1 MEGQPKYGLGNIP
14 AKKLLHYVTKAQ
26 LVQAVGPEGL
36 RVLQDRA
43 RQGGQKVTAKFL
55 KDEVAKDFVLVDQL
69 RNSPLGQQA
78 FAKYAANSA
87 RLTDPGVRAK
97 SRQVR
102 HEMAEPRRGFLGC
115 VATKITPAEY
125 KECTADYDNPEYQNL
140 SLVPSGALKQSVY
153 EKTGS
158 AVLAP
163 RPNAHISNLPRG
175 LRSYIRQHPEEYSD
189 YLEELQAERDFLRN
203 VGRNVSKE
211 EREEAARGKRVRGQ
225 GEQYSGWI

>member
-1 MEGQPKYGLGNIP
+1 MEGQPKYGIGNIP

-26 LVQAVGPEGL
+26 LVQAVGPEGF

-43 RQGGQKVTAKFL
+43 RQAGEKMTAKFL
-55 KDEVAKDFVLVDQL
+55 KDELAKDFIFLEQL
-69 RNSPLGQQA
+69 RTSPLGQQA

-102 HEMAEPRRGFLGC
+102 QEMAEPRRGFLGC

-125 KECTADYDNPEYQNL
+125 KECTEEYDNPEYQNL

-163 RPNAHISNLPRG
+163 RPNTHISNLPRG

-189 YLEELQAERDFLRN
+189 YLEELKAPTEYMRN

-211 EREEAARGKRVRGQ
+211 EREEALRGKRVRGQ
-225 GEQYSGWI
+225 GEQYDGWM